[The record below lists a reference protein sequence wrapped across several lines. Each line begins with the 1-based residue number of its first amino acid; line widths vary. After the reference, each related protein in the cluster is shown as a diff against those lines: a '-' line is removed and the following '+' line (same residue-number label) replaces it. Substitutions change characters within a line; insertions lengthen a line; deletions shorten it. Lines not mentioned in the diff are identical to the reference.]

1 MPCCKPALAISCT
14 LLYQIQFNSNDN
26 PSNPQIMKKKY
37 STIQEV
43 FDLVSKLEASTKRLP
58 ELLGFR
64 SSDISKSYK
73 KLITLCNSVS
83 IIFLQYSLPNLALDL
98 LKKASDADKGLKRHG
113 SHSDKLWQG
122 SLITS
127 CNLALLFH
135 K

>member
-1 MPCCKPALAISCT
+1 
-14 LLYQIQFNSNDN
+14 
-26 PSNPQIMKKKY
+26 MKKKY

-83 IIFLQYSLPNLALDL
+83 IIFLQYSLPTLALDL